1 MDSGLN
7 SLEYWDYS
15 VELECLS
22 GPEGTVCVDVTVQWI
37 NLIVLLLGTDNFQ
50 ILRICFIR

>member
-22 GPEGTVCVDVTVQWI
+22 GPEGTVSVNVT
-37 NLIVLLLGTDNFQ
+37 LD
-50 ILRICFIR
+50 